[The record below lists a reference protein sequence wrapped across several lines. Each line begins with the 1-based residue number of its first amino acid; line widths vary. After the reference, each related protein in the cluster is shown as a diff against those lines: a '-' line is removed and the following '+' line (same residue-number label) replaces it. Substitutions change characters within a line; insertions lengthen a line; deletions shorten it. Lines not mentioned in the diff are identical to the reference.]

1 MSSTYS
7 DKQFTKDFSELTSII
22 TQRLM
27 SATSVEEVKEDL
39 SMLETMANN
48 PNSPATAKTVFGLAY
63 LMDDKP
69 WYDLEKG
76 FTAVKQAAE
85 DAKDNEPFCWFM
97 LGSIYLNGKKDIPK
111 DIVSAKYW
119 IEKAAT
125 AGYKDAEIVKE
136 IEWGDNP
143 DGFKEWFAEKMNK
156 DYERK
161 QKLLR
166 WLPFILILLIAGI
179 LLYFL

>member
-27 SATSVEEVKEDL
+27 SANSVEEVKDEL
-39 SMLETMANN
+39 SMLEKMANN

-76 FTAVKQAAE
+76 FTAVKNAAE
-85 DAKDNEPFCWFM
+85 VAKDNEPFCWFM

-111 DIVSAKYW
+111 DIISAKYW
-119 IEKAAT
+119 IEKSAD
-125 AGYKDAEIVKE
+125 AGYKDAVVIKE

-143 DGFKEWFAEKMNK
+143 AGFKEWFVEKMDK
-156 DYERK
+156 RYQRK

-166 WLPFILILLIAGI
+166 LLPFVLLLLIAGI
-179 LLYFL
+179 ILFIL